1 MAVDKMWDVLRF
13 LRTPQKE
20 ERDEVAEV
28 TQSPQDVKLRIDA
41 KLEEALKAAEQM
53 VDQHEAQG
61 TPVLDDVRGGRPQG
75 EQSSG
80 GMFLGAQVSIHE
92 EGVLIPP
99 SEDVAEFPLPPVGV
113 PSEGLEM
120 IPVEMIT
127 PNPYQPRLLL
137 DEDEI
142 RELADSIRQVGLLQP
157 LLVRPVDGGYELV
170 AGERRLR
177 AAKQAGLD
185 RVPALVVE
193 VDPHSQQLLA
203 LVENLQRKNLSAVE
217 EARCLEDLLDKT
229 GWSQGELAKRLGRSQ
244 AAVANKI
251 RLLKLDP
258 EVQELVVS
266 GRLSERHARSL
277 LSVPKEDQ
285 RELAYRVIEEDLN
298 VRDLER
304 IVALKTGSDQRPK
317 KKVSA
322 RSDKEERAAAGPAGD
337 LLRELAALVNK
348 HRNRGLPA
356 QWQVKELAQSVM
368 VVEIVVDM
376 KEAIKDEAGA

>member
-1 MAVDKMWDVLRF
+1 MDKMWDVLRF

-20 ERDEVAEV
+20 EEPQRAEE
-28 TQSPQDVKLRIDA
+28 SSLPPEEAKHRIDS
-41 KLEEALKAAEQM
+41 KLEEALKAAEEM
-53 VDQHEAQG
+53 VDLYSAA
-61 TPVLDDVRGGRPQG
+61 
-75 EQSSG
+75 SG
-80 GMFLGAQVSIHE
+80 GGAAGQGGAGVARPLPDAPVSPAE
-92 EGVLIPP
+92 EGVLLPP
-99 SEDVAEFPLPPVGV
+99 PDEAQSFPLPPVGV

-120 IPVEMIT
+120 IPVDRVR

-137 DEDEI
+137 DEEEI
-142 RELADSIRQVGLLQP
+142 RELADSIRQVGVLQP
-157 LLVRPVDGGYELV
+157 LLVRPVADGYELV

-177 AAKQAGLD
+177 AAREAGLE
-185 RVPALVVE
+185 RVPALIVE

-217 EARCLEDLLDKT
+217 EARCLQDLLEKT
-229 GWSQGELAKRLGRSQ
+229 GWSQGELARRLGRSQ

-277 LSVPKEDQ
+277 LAVPLEEQ
-285 RELAYRVIEEDLN
+285 RELAYRVIEEELN

-304 IVALKTGSDQRPK
+304 VVALKTGGEQRSQK
-317 KKVSA
+317 KRSA
-322 RSDKEERAAAGPAGD
+322 QRDEQESQAAAGPAGE
-337 LLRELAALVNK
+337 LLREVAALVSK

-376 KEAIKDEAGA
+376 KEAMLDDSKG

>member
-20 ERDEVAEV
+20 EE
-28 TQSPQDVKLRIDA
+28 PQGVGESSLPPEEAKHRIDS
-41 KLEEALKAAEQM
+41 KLEEALKAAEEL
-53 VDQHEAQG
+53 VDRYAPAQG
-61 TPVLDDVRGGRPQG
+61 GDSLGQGASNLVGALGDAPV
-75 EQSSG
+75 SS
-80 GMFLGAQVSIHE
+80 AE
-92 EGVLIPP
+92 EGILLPP
-99 SEDVAEFPLPPVGV
+99 PDEVQSFPLPPVGV

-120 IPVEMIT
+120 IPVDRIR
-127 PNPYQPRLLL
+127 PNPYQPRLML
-137 DEDEI
+137 DEEEI
-142 RELADSIRQVGLLQP
+142 RELADSIRQVGVLQP
-157 LLVRPVDGGYELV
+157 LLVRPVENGYELV

-177 AAKQAGLD
+177 AAREAGLE
-185 RVPALVVE
+185 RVPALIVE

-217 EARCLEDLLDKT
+217 EARCLQDLLEKT

-277 LSVPKEDQ
+277 LSVPLEEQ
-285 RELAYRVIEEDLN
+285 RDLAYRVIEEELN

-304 IVALKTGSDQRPK
+304 IVGLKTGGEQKAQK
-317 KKVSA
+317 KRVAHRDEQESQ
-322 RSDKEERAAAGPAGD
+322 AAAGPAGD
-337 LLRELAALVNK
+337 LLRELAALVSK
-348 HRNRGLPA
+348 HRTGVFLPNGRSRSLPRA
-356 QWQVKELAQSVM
+356 SWWWR
-368 VVEIVVDM
+368 
-376 KEAIKDEAGA
+376 